1 MNSLSV
7 LRLVLVFIVGSFTVP
22 SGLPLCLCLWMC
34 TLWVGFTA
42 AGAGGAGAGA
52 GAGRAERLDL
62 ADSSPLVS
70 SLGPSSLQ
78 A

>member
-1 MNSLSV
+1 MHELFVRSLSRV
-7 LRLVLVFIVGSFTVP
+7 GLHRWLLHRSLRPSVVFVSVDVHFVG
-22 SGLPLCLCLWMC
+22 
-34 TLWVGFTA
+34 GFA
-42 AGAGGAGAGA
+42 AAGA